1 MIKMINDKRHY
12 YDKNGKEI
20 TEGCQIKF
28 DDGRIETV
36 FLTTEEELGTDAT
49 NPSWIKSGRAIPG
62 ENGIYPLTKA
72 ETEECEVI
80 D

>member
-1 MIKMINDKRHY
+1 MIKMINDQRHY

-28 DDGRIETV
+28 DDIRTETV
-36 FLTTEEELGTDAT
+36 YKTSEGELATDAT
-49 NPSWIKSGRAIPG
+49 NPSWIETGRAFPCEYG
-62 ENGIYPLTKA
+62 LYPLTKE